1 VIKISVLLVVMGKK
15 RIIQKTE
22 EELLKEREKV
32 EEALRKEV
40 KVEPRKRIAE
50 GRIYISASYNN
61 TLITLTDLQGRVLS
75 WSSAGNIGFKGTKK
89 ATPFAA
95 SKTAEAISQ
104 KAQKL
109 GIEKVE
115 ILVKGI
121 GSGRESAIRS
131 LATHGLEI
139 ESIKDIT
146 PIPHNGCRPPKV
158 RRV

>member
-1 VIKISVLLVVMGKK
+1 MGKK
-15 RIIQKTE
+15 RIIQQTE
-22 EELLKEREKV
+22 KELLKEREKID
-32 EEALRKEV
+32 EALRKEV
-40 KVEPRKRIAE
+40 KVRLKERISE
-50 GRIYISASYNN
+50 GRLYIAVSYNN
-61 TLITLTDLQGRVLS
+61 TLITLTDLEGKVLA

-95 SKTAEAISQ
+95 SKVAEDISQ
-104 KAQKL
+104 KAKKL

-131 LATHGLEI
+131 LATRGLEI
-139 ESIKDIT
+139 ESVKDIT